1 MKNVRYT
8 MFLWGHGAT
17 DARENWHN
25 LFGNLFDSIY
35 MNLCITYDTTISLLG
50 IYPTELCAN
59 VQQNTFVRVFTET
72 QALFIVDKNFPNHTK
87 K

>member
-1 MKNVRYT
+1 MLDIPCLCEDMEQLIQVKAGTTSLEIYLVT
-8 MFLWGHGAT
+8 
-17 DARENWHN
+17 
-25 LFGNLFDSIY
+25 Y

-59 VQQNTFVRVFTET
+59 VQQNTFVSVHRNTST
-72 QALFIVDKNFPNHTK
+72 IRSRQKLPKSHK